1 MCTDASGKQVERPVC
16 FRRAFAAPP
25 AREMAGTS
33 NWSGYM
39 KMQVIE
45 LATAVMS
52 DDEYKGKY
60 SDAERERVAH
70 VVELTLRKVA
80 LIGSV
85 ETVELVSSNGA
96 TLRLRT
102 VTDKIGMAAKVQS

>member
-1 MCTDASGKQVERPVC
+1 
-16 FRRAFAAPP
+16 
-25 AREMAGTS
+25 
-33 NWSGYM
+33 M